1 MEVWGLV
8 SVWTG
13 NLVPVPP
20 QGASIEEWWCE
31 ALAQQPN
38 REIRKVAAL
47 LMYTAWNLCKERN
60 RRIFERNEAE
70 PSTMLHFVKEEV
82 NLRFR
87 ACGAP

>member
-1 MEVWGLV
+1 
-8 SVWTG
+8 
-13 NLVPVPP
+13 
-20 QGASIEEWWCE
+20 
-31 ALAQQPN
+31 
-38 REIRKVAAL
+38 
-47 LMYTAWNLCKERN
+47 MYTTWNLWKERN

>member
-20 QGASIEEWWCE
+20 QGESIEEWWCE

-38 REIRKVAAL
+38 RERRKVAAL
-47 LMYTAWNLCKERN
+47 LMYTAWNLCKER
-60 RRIFERNEAE
+60 RMPYKVVI
-70 PSTMLHFVKEEV
+70 T
-82 NLRFR
+82 
-87 ACGAP
+87 